1 MSSYQLQADPKRQ
14 ALGLACVIVVHLL
27 VAYVLVSGLAKHV
40 VEVVRSP
47 VQTQVIE
54 EVKKA
59 PPPPEVVIPP
69 PRLEAPPPPFVPPP
83 EVTITQPP
91 PAPTIVAVTPTPPP
105 APVVIAPVPAPVVAV
120 APPAPPRPAVVSL
133 RAACSRI
140 VPPQM
145 PERAE
150 RAGISGSVKARLT
163 IKGGRVIH
171 VEILDSTPRGVFD
184 DAVRKA
190 VLQYGCQDNG
200 DREVV
205 AVQPFEFVAPS

>member
-1 MSSYQLQADPKRQ
+1 MNTYQVQADPKRQ
-14 ALGLACVIVVHLL
+14 LVGVASVVLFHAVVIY
-27 VAYVLVSGLAKHV
+27 ALVSGLAQQM
-40 VEVVRSP
+40 VEVVRRP
-47 VQTQVIE
+47 IETKVIE

-59 PPPPEVVIPP
+59 PPPPEIVIPP
-69 PRLEAPPPPFVPPP
+69 PRLELPPPPFIPPP

-91 PAPTIVAVTPTPPP
+91 PPQPTLVAVTPTPPP
-105 APVVIAPVPAPVVAV
+105 AQVEIAPAPVVAV
-120 APPAPPRPAVVSL
+120 IAPPKPAVVSV
-133 RAACSRI
+133 RAACARI

-145 PERAE
+145 PAKAE
-150 RAGISGSVKARLT
+150 RDGISGSVRARLT
-163 IKGGRVIH
+163 IKGGKVVQ
-171 VEILDSTPRGVFD
+171 VEILSSTPRGVFD